1 MKLFSYTIE
10 NTDFYFETRAKN
22 KRHSFELLKKA
33 HKSMFDDYKSADFE
47 TYFANHKAQR
57 NILSNLKSKRV

>member
-33 HKSMFDDYKSADFE
+33 YRSKFDNFKSADFE